1 MSTAQA
7 LDNFARRSAMA
18 RHNFSDSITHGPAMK
33 KGLGGL
39 GDLEDEWEAY
49 LKKGATAFFM

>member
-1 MSTAQA
+1 
-7 LDNFARRSAMA
+7 MA
-18 RHNFSDSITHGPAMK
+18 THNFSDSITHGPAMK

-39 GDLEDEWEAY
+39 GDLGDELAVY

>member
-1 MSTAQA
+1 
-7 LDNFARRSAMA
+7 MA
-18 RHNFSDSITHGPAMK
+18 KHNFSDSITQGPAMK

-49 LKKGATAFFM
+49 LKKGAAAFFM